1 MSQATTRA
9 VVLAA
14 AKRLFAE
21 RGYQQVTIRQIATE
35 ASISPAMVMKVCGNK
50 EKLYADATPPESEPL
65 SPDWPTDQIGRE
77 LARRIMGRRETESAE
92 PWLQS
97 LIATLD
103 APNPAKAREEF
114 RNHYVVHLERRIGP
128 GPKSTQSAE
137 LAAAMLIGLAAAV
150 RALRLLD
157 DPAQKDSIIDRYGDL
172 IQSVVDDATVAD
184 HAAQMSS
191 ASP

>member
-1 MSQATTRA
+1 MTQATTRA
-9 VVLAA
+9 AVLAA

-50 EKLYADATPPESEPL
+50 ERLYADATPPESEPL
-65 SPDWPTDQIGRE
+65 SPDWPTSQIGRE
-77 LARRIMGRRETESAE
+77 LVRRIMDRRETETAE

-103 APNPAKAREEF
+103 APHPAKAREEF
-114 RNHYVVHLERRIGP
+114 RDHYVVHLERRFGD
-128 GPKSTQSAE
+128 GPKVTQSAE
-137 LAAAMLIGLAAAV
+137 LAAAMLMGLAAAV

-157 DPAQKDSIIDRYGDL
+157 DPNQKEAIVDRYGAL
-172 IQSVVDDATVAD
+172 IQSVVDDAIAVQRTSD
-184 HAAQMSS
+184 QREHA
-191 ASP
+191 

>member
-1 MSQATTRA
+1 MSQVTTRA

-50 EKLYADATPPESEPL
+50 ERLYADATPPESEPL
-65 SPDWPTDQIGRE
+65 SPDWPTNQIGRE
-77 LARRIMGRRETESAE
+77 LARRIMDRRETETAE

-114 RNHYVVHLERRIGP
+114 RDHYVVHLERRFGS
-128 GPKSTQSAE
+128 GPKATQSAE
-137 LAAAMLIGLAAAV
+137 LAAAMLIGFAAAV
-150 RALRLLD
+150 RALRLLA
-157 DPAQKDSIIDRYGDL
+157 DPAQKDAIINRYGDL
-172 IQSVVDDATVAD
+172 IQSVVDDATVTD
-184 HAAQMSS
+184 NAARMSR
-191 ASP
+191 ASS

>member
-1 MSQATTRA
+1 MTQADTRA
-9 VVLAA
+9 TVLAA

-50 EKLYADATPPESEPL
+50 ERLYADATPLEPEPL
-65 SPDWPTDQIGRE
+65 SADWPTNQIGRE
-77 LARRIMGRRETESAE
+77 LVRRIIERRGNEAAE

-103 APNPAKAREEF
+103 APNPSAAREEF
-114 RNHYVVHLERRIGP
+114 RNHYVVALAERFGS
-128 GPKSTQSAE
+128 GAKAAQSAE

-157 DPAQKDSIIDRYGDL
+157 DPAQKAAIIDRYGGL
-172 IQSVVDDATVAD
+172 IQSVVDDATVE
-184 HAAQMSS
+184 
-191 ASP
+191 